1 MVVPERMT
9 QRQEVRTA
17 LAAQFWELPVSSARS
32 LGDGAALALPC
43 EPAPLAALAPQGA
56 VRAQQLLAMQAGVGP
71 LTPGYDGS
79 NGGVVRGVKFLSF
92 PLVLFSCCLFS
103 SVFLKNTHDAS
114 KTSFFLQ
121 FVDRTLGCVGGR
133 RWWAAML
140 GRARIQRLW
149 ATHAR
154 GVPLVSR
161 NRVFFPFVLSFL
173 PLSLSPLSL

>member
-32 LGDGAALALPC
+32 LGDGAAGALPC

-79 NGGVVRGVKFLSF
+79 NGGVVRVSFLFLSSSF
-92 PLVLFSCCLFS
+92 LFVSRFLFSKTPSSSFRSPPTLSLQNQLCFPPVRRPHSGLRRRAPLVGRSAGPGP
-103 SVFLKNTHDAS
+103 DPEA
-114 KTSFFLQ
+114 
-121 FVDRTLGCVGGR
+121 LGHAR
-133 RWWAAML
+133 E
-140 GRARIQRLW
+140 GRAL
-149 ATHAR
+149 
-154 GVPLVSR
+154 GEKGKK
-161 NRVFFPFVLSFL
+161 
-173 PLSLSPLSL
+173 

>member
-32 LGDGAALALPC
+32 LGDGAAGALPC

-79 NGGVVRGVKFLSF
+79 NGGVVRKRRVLRLFFSSS
-92 PLVLFSCCLFS
+92 LFSLSQKTPFVPPTPPYQLFS
-103 SVFLKNTHDAS
+103 FCSSSTAP
-114 KTSFFLQ
+114 
-121 FVDRTLGCVGGR
+121 
-133 RWWAAML
+133 WAASAGAPGGPPCSD
-140 GRARIQRLW
+140 GRGS
-149 ATHAR
+149 R
-154 GVPLVSR
+154 GSGPR
-161 NRVFFPFVLSFL
+161 TRGGYPW
-173 PLSLSPLSL
+173 

>member
-9 QRQEVRTA
+9 QRQEVRSA

-79 NGGVVRGVKFLSF
+79 NGGVVRRVSFFFFSELALSFFFVPFFLKKKKNTTPNSSFKKKKLFPFFLS
-92 PLVLFSCCLFS
+92 S
-103 SVFLKNTHDAS
+103 STAH
-114 KTSFFLQ
+114 
-121 FVDRTLGCVGGR
+121 
-133 RWWAAML
+133 WAASA
-140 GRARIQRLW
+140 GADGGPPCW
-149 ATHAR
+149 VGPGSR
-154 GVPLVSR
+154 GSGPR
-161 NRVFFPFVLSFL
+161 TRGGCPW
-173 PLSLSPLSL
+173 